1 MKTKQLYDLPN
12 TKEGTK
18 IYTKCSDGSKYIN
31 FFHIDGM
38 YSYCKSEKD
47 NVINLHC
54 GTPVEEHKDGYKIK

>member
-1 MKTKQLYDLPN
+1 MKIKKLYDLPN

-47 NVINLHC
+47 NVTYWGNDDEVL
-54 GTPVEEHKDGYKIK
+54 DDFIKKFKK